1 MSEGVITALI
11 AAVLVPV
18 MQSIIESIKHKRDR
32 REGKED
38 TREDDHKMVVE
49 DHEQIAWE
57 VWHGQWGSGD
67 DRKAKLTAAG
77 YDYSAIQELV
87 NQGVGKTGEYPAGD
101 TTDYKAKYETLLE
114 QYNDLQKTNAE
125 NLQTATDLKKD
136 YEARIAAAISALNG
150 GSK

>member
-1 MSEGVITALI
+1 MKTN
-11 AAVLVPV
+11 
-18 MQSIIESIKHKRDR
+18 
-32 REGKED
+32 
-38 TREDDHKMVVE
+38 
-49 DHEQIAWE
+49 EQIAWE
-57 VWHGQWGSGD
+57 VWHGQWGYGD

-87 NQGVGKTGEYPAGD
+87 NQGVGKSGEYPAD
-101 TTDYKAKYETLLE
+101 PDYKALYEALKTKYD
-114 QYNDLQKTNAE
+114 DLQKTNAE